1 VTLAGAGSRGRL
13 ALPKSCRSAEC
24 ADIGGEGIGM
34 DGLALW
40 TTAGIAVL
48 SALAAVA
55 LVVLLVGRDRERDR
69 QARRDP
75 LTQLGNRR
83 LLAEAG
89 GRLLRDLDQ
98 ADGDGSHGP
107 ALLLVDLDGFK
118 ELNDTLGHAAGDE
131 VLVEV
136 AQQLSAVA
144 GPDALV
150 TRLGGDEFAILIP
163 GPVSPPGAT
172 VRAKRILGGLTLRE
186 FRARGLSL
194 DVRASIGVT
203 VAPRDGRTLS
213 ELLQHADVAMYQAKR
228 ERSGVATYDAALDD
242 HSTDRLETLSHL
254 REAMLL
260 DQLHIRYQ
268 PVLSASDHRLMGF
281 EALLRWNHPERGLL
295 LPAEFVPFAERTSLI
310 HALTRWVLL
319 TAVRDASRW
328 RQEGLEVSVAVN
340 ISPVSLE
347 YGLLGIIEEALA
359 LHRWPA
365 DLLVLEI
372 TENAVTENPEQ
383 ARGIVSA
390 LRERGVQVSVDDFGA
405 GFTSL
410 SQLRG
415 LPVHQ
420 LKIDR
425 QFITALETSPDDDAV
440 VTAIIDLGHRLGL
453 TIVAEGVE
461 TEAAAERLRQL
472 RCDDLQGFWF
482 ARPMV
487 AGDVLGWAGARS
499 GDIPVSG
506 RSASASVPAAREPA
520 SGS

>member
-1 VTLAGAGSRGRL
+1 
-13 ALPKSCRSAEC
+13 
-24 ADIGGEGIGM
+24 M

-40 TTAGIAVL
+40 ATVAFGL
-48 SALAAVA
+48 FSAVA
-55 LVVLLVGRDRERDR
+55 AATLVGLLVVRDRERDR

-75 LTQLGNRR
+75 LTELGNRR
-83 LLAEAG
+83 LLAEVG

-118 ELNDTLGHAAGDE
+118 DVNDTLGHAAGDE

-136 AQQLSAVA
+136 AQQLAAVS

-150 TRLGGDEFAILIP
+150 TRLGGDEFAILVD
-163 GPVSPPGAT
+163 GPVNLQAAT

-186 FRARGLSL
+186 FRAQGVSL

-203 VAPRDGRTLS
+203 VAPRDGRTLA

-254 REAMLL
+254 RDAMLE
-260 DQLHIRYQ
+260 DQLHVRYQ
-268 PVLSASDHRLMGF
+268 PVLRAHDHRLTGF
-281 EALLRWNHPERGLL
+281 EALLRWDHPERGLL
-295 LPAEFVPFAERTSLI
+295 LPAEFIPLAERTSLI

-328 RQEGLEVSVAVN
+328 RQDGLEASVAVN

-347 YGLLGIIEEALA
+347 YGLLGIVEEALA

-365 DLLVLEI
+365 ELLVLEI
-372 TENAVTENPEQ
+372 TENAVTENPDQ
-383 ARGIVSA
+383 ARNIVGA

-425 QFITALETSPDDDAV
+425 QFITALESSPDDDAV

-461 TEAAAERLRQL
+461 TRAAAERLREL

-487 AGDVLGWAGARS
+487 AGDVLDWASQHPGGVPVAQASTAPS
-499 GDIPVSG
+499 GG
-506 RSASASVPAAREPA
+506 MLPAAREP
-520 SGS
+520 GL

>member
-1 VTLAGAGSRGRL
+1 V
-13 ALPKSCRSAEC
+13 
-24 ADIGGEGIGM
+24 
-34 DGLALW
+34 
-40 TTAGIAVL
+40 
-48 SALAAVA
+48 
-55 LVVLLVGRDRERDR
+55 
-69 QARRDP
+69 
-75 LTQLGNRR
+75 
-83 LLAEAG
+83 
-89 GRLLRDLDQ
+89 
-98 ADGDGSHGP
+98 
-107 ALLLVDLDGFK
+107 
-118 ELNDTLGHAAGDE
+118 
-131 VLVEV
+131 
-136 AQQLSAVA
+136 
-144 GPDALV
+144 
-150 TRLGGDEFAILIP
+150 
-163 GPVSPPGAT
+163 
-172 VRAKRILGGLTLRE
+172 
-186 FRARGLSL
+186 SL

-203 VAPRDGRTLS
+203 VAPRDGRTLA

-254 REAMLL
+254 REAMLE
-260 DQLHIRYQ
+260 DQLHVRYQ
-268 PVLSASDHRLMGF
+268 PVLSARDHRLTGF
-281 EALLRWNHPERGLL
+281 EALLRWDHPERGLL
-295 LPAEFVPFAERTSLI
+295 LPAEFVPIAERTSLI

-328 RQEGLEVSVAVN
+328 RQDGLEASVAVN

-347 YGLLGIIEEALA
+347 YGLLGIVEEALA

-365 DLLVLEI
+365 ELLVLEI
-372 TENAVTENPEQ
+372 TENAVTENPDQ
-383 ARGIVSA
+383 ARSIVGA

-425 QFITALETSPDDDAV
+425 QFITALESSPDDDAV

-461 TEAAAERLRQL
+461 TEAAARRLRQL

-487 AGDVLGWAGARS
+487 AGDVLRWAGRHENVRGVAAV
-499 GDIPVSG
+499 PVPREAG
-506 RSASASVPAAREPA
+506 R
-520 SGS
+520 

>member
-1 VTLAGAGSRGRL
+1 
-13 ALPKSCRSAEC
+13 
-24 ADIGGEGIGM
+24 M

-40 TTAGIAVL
+40 ATAGFAVL
-48 SALAAVA
+48 SALAAA
-55 LVVLLVGRDRERDR
+55 GLVTLLVGRDRERDL

-89 GRLLRDLDQ
+89 SRLLRDLDQ
-98 ADGDGSHGP
+98 GDGDGSHGP

-118 ELNDTLGHAAGDE
+118 DVNDTLGHAAGDE

-136 AQQLSAVA
+136 SQQLAAVA
-144 GPDALV
+144 GQDALV
-150 TRLGGDEFAILIP
+150 TRLGGDEFAILIK
-163 GPVSPPGAT
+163 GPVNLAGAM
-172 VRAKRILGGLTLRE
+172 VRGKRILGGLTLRE
-186 FRARGLSL
+186 FRVRGVSL

-203 VAPRDGRTLS
+203 VAPRDGRTLT

-228 ERSGVATYDAALDD
+228 ERSGVAVYDATLDE

-254 REAMLL
+254 REAMLE
-260 DQLHIRYQ
+260 DQLHVRYQ
-268 PVLSASDHRLMGF
+268 PVLRAQDHRLTGF
-281 EALLRWNHPERGLL
+281 EALLRWEHPERGLL
-295 LPAEFVPFAERTSLI
+295 LPAEFIPIAERTSLI

-328 RQEGLEVSVAVN
+328 RQDGLEASVAVN

-347 YGLLGIIEEALA
+347 HGLLGIVEEALA

-365 DLLVLEI
+365 ELLVLEI
-372 TENAVTENPEQ
+372 TENAVTENPEE
-383 ARGIVSA
+383 ARSIVSS

-415 LPVHQ
+415 LAVHQ

-453 TIVAEGVE
+453 SIVAEGVE
-461 TEAAAERLRQL
+461 NRATAERLHQL

-487 AGDVLGWAGARS
+487 AGEVLGWADEHAGSVREAGLCAAGS
-499 GDIPVSG
+499 AVPPVAPG
-506 RSASASVPAAREPA
+506 RGVVPTAREAGPA
-520 SGS
+520 S

>member
-1 VTLAGAGSRGRL
+1 
-13 ALPKSCRSAEC
+13 
-24 ADIGGEGIGM
+24 M
-34 DGLALW
+34 HGLALW
-40 TTAGIAVL
+40 TTVAFGAFSAVAVAVL
-48 SALAAVA
+48 VA
-55 LVVLLVGRDRERDR
+55 LLVARDRERDR

-75 LTQLGNRR
+75 LTELGNRR
-83 LLAEAG
+83 LLAEQGA
-89 GRLLRDLDQ
+89 RLLRDLDQ
-98 ADGDGSHGP
+98 SDGDGSHGP

-118 ELNDTLGHAAGDE
+118 DVNDTLGHAAGDE

-136 AQQLSAVA
+136 AHQLSAVA
-144 GPDALV
+144 GADALV
-150 TRLGGDEFAILIP
+150 TRLGGDEFAILVA
-163 GPVSPPGAT
+163 GPVNLQAAT

-186 FRARGLSL
+186 FRARGVSL

-203 VAPRDGRTLS
+203 VAPRDGRTLA

-228 ERSGVATYDAALDD
+228 ERSGVATYDAALDE

-254 REAMLL
+254 REAMVT
-260 DQLHIRYQ
+260 DQLHVRYQ
-268 PVLSASDHRLMGF
+268 PVLRAGDHRLTGF
-281 EALLRWNHPERGLL
+281 EALLRWDHPERGLL
-295 LPAEFVPFAERTSLI
+295 LPAEFIPLAERTSLI

-328 RQEGLEVSVAVN
+328 RQEGLEASVAVN

-347 YGLLGIIEEALA
+347 YGLLGILEEALA
-359 LHRWPA
+359 LYRWPA
-365 DLLVLEI
+365 ELLVLEV
-372 TENAVTENPEQ
+372 TENAVTENPEL
-383 ARGIVSA
+383 AHGVVSA

-425 QFITALETSPDDDAV
+425 QFISALEASPDDDAV

-453 TIVAEGVE
+453 SIVAEGVE
-461 TEAAAERLRQL
+461 TRAAAERLHEL
-472 RCDDLQGFWF
+472 SCDDLQGFWF

-487 AGDVLGWAGARS
+487 AGDVLPWAAQHAQGVADSGLPGAAAGS
-499 GDIPVSG
+499 PVG
-506 RSASASVPAAREPA
+506 APRLRRDTRTGVVPAAREPGT
-520 SGS
+520 GS